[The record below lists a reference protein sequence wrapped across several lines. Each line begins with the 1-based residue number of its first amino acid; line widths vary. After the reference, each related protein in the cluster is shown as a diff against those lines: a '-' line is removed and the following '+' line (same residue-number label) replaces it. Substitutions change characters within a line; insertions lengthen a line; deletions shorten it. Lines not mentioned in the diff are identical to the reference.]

1 MPRGGHSR
9 VQRYSIYSLY
19 WYFTGTKV
27 KILTQ
32 KALLGSVYNKNGL
45 DIEALK
51 KHYTEKG
58 MLLGFA
64 GAEREL
70 AADTAHE
77 MLEEVRLIY
86 AMLAGPKISNFRY

>member
-1 MPRGGHSR
+1 
-9 VQRYSIYSLY
+9 
-19 WYFTGTKV
+19 
-27 KILTQ
+27 
-32 KALLGSVYNKNGL
+32 
-45 DIEALK
+45 LK

-58 MLLGFA
+58 ILLGFA

-70 AADTAHE
+70 PADTAHE